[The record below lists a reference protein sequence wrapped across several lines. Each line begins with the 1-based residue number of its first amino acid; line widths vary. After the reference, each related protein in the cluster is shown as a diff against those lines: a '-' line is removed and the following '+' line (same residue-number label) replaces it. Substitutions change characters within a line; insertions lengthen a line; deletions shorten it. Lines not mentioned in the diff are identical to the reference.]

1 MKYLRIIFLIYLIME
16 TGSGRKKTKNL
27 RLKII
32 LITKIAQ
39 DLVVK
44 KEINL
49 NYKLLQYSINNNIF
63 FDVIVNKNKY
73 N

>member
-1 MKYLRIIFLIYLIME
+1 ME